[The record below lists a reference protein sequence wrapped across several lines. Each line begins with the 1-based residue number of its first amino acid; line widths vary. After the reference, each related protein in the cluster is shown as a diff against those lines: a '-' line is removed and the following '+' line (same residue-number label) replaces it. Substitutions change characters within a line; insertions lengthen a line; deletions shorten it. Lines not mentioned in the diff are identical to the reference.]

1 MFKRSI
7 DNQTLT
13 DGSRYF
19 EASKLL
25 HVTTQGSGAT
35 SVLGMLVG
43 HRCYE
48 SYPNFAVHLIS
59 LRGLPNR
66 IKSYLIEKKPPL

>member
-7 DNQTLT
+7 DNSTLT

-25 HVTTQGSGAT
+25 HVTTPGSGAT

-43 HRCYE
+43 HWCSRK
-48 SYPNFAVHLIS
+48 
-59 LRGLPNR
+59 LP
-66 IKSYLIEKKPPL
+66 